1 MKVGLLTSSRAD
13 YSIYLPLIKNLL
25 SDKDINL
32 EIIAFGSH
40 LSERHG
46 FTIDNIL
53 NDGIEVKHRLS
64 GTLPERDEPVSIA
77 MAISSTV
84 AVFSKFW
91 NENKFDFVFALGDR
105 FEMFAAC
112 LAGLPFNL
120 NLAHIHGGERTEG
133 AIDDALRHS
142 ITHMSKVHFTS
153 AEDYRQR
160 VIRLTESKK
169 NVFNVGALSFENL
182 ENLKLLSIDEFKE
195 KFNIDLSFPSILI
208 TFHPET
214 VSFENNKNHIK
225 ELTSALNEISGYRFI
240 ITMPNQDTMGNT
252 VRAEFQDFIKN
263 NPDKAFGVESFGT
276 LGYLSC
282 MKHCSFLLG
291 NSSSGFGE
299 ASYFPKYVVNLG
311 NRQNGRI
318 ITSNINSIPVKKADI
333 LKAVQQFSQTN
344 LLGFKSVYGYGKTS
358 GLIMKHI
365 KELEWSS

>member
-13 YSIYLPLIKNLL
+13 YSIYFPLIKNLL
-25 SDKDINL
+25 LDKDIEL

-40 LSERHG
+40 LSKRHG
-46 FTIDNIL
+46 FTIDYIL

-64 GTLPERDEPVSIA
+64 GTVPENDEPISISL
-77 MAISSTV
+77 AISKTIET
-84 AVFSKFW
+84 FSKFW

-112 LAGLPFNL
+112 LAGLPFNIL
-120 NLAHIHGGERTEG
+120 LAHIHGGERTEG
-133 AIDDALRHS
+133 AIDDVLRHS
-142 ITHMSKVHFTS
+142 ITHMSKIHFTA

-160 VIRLTESKK
+160 VIRLTESEK

-182 ENLKLLSIDEFKE
+182 KNLKLLSINEFKT
-195 KFNIDLSFPSILI
+195 KFNIDLSVPSILI

-214 VSFENNKNHIK
+214 VSFEDNKNHVR
-225 ELTSALNEISGYRFI
+225 ELTNALKEIEGYQFI

-252 VRAEFQDFIKN
+252 VRAEFQEFIKN
-263 NPDKAFGVESFGT
+263 NPDKAVGVESFGT

-291 NSSSGFGE
+291 NTSSGFGE

-318 ITSNINSIPVKKADI
+318 VTSNINTIPVKKAEI
-333 LKAVQQFSQTN
+333 LKAVQQFSNIN
-344 LLGFKSVYGYGKTS
+344 LQDFQSVYGDGNTS
-358 GLIMKHI
+358 SLIMKQI
-365 KELEWSS
+365 KEIKW

>member
-40 LSERHG
+40 LSEKHG
-46 FTIDNIL
+46 FTINNIEK
-53 NDGIEVKHRLS
+53 DGIEVKHRLS
-64 GTLPERDEPVSIA
+64 GTFPEKDEPSSIA
-77 MAISSTV
+77 MAISSTI

-91 NENKFDFVFALGDR
+91 NENKFDFVFVLGDR

-120 NLAHIHGGERTEG
+120 ILAHIHGGERTEG

-142 ITHMSKVHFTS
+142 ITHMSKVHFTA

-160 VIRLTESKK
+160 VIRLKESDN
-169 NVFNVGALSFENL
+169 NVFNVGALSFD
-182 ENLKLLSIDEFKE
+182 NLKNLNLLSISEFKT
-195 KFNIDLSFPSILI
+195 KFNIDLSLPSILI

-214 VSFENNKNHIK
+214 VSFEENKNHIR
-225 ELTSALNEISGYRFI
+225 ELIAALNEIEGYQFI

-252 VRAEFQDFIKN
+252 IRAEFQEYIKN
-263 NPDKAFGVESFGT
+263 NSDKAISVESFGT

-291 NSSSGFGE
+291 NTSSGFGE

-318 ITSNINSIPVKKADI
+318 VTSNINSIPVKKEDI
-333 LKAVQQFSQTN
+333 LKAVQQFPFIN
-344 LLGFKSVYGYGKTS
+344 LQNFQSVYGDGNTS
-358 GLIMKHI
+358 SIIMKQI
-365 KELEWSS
+365 KEIKW

>member
-13 YSIYLPLIKNLL
+13 YSIYLPLINNFKI
-25 SDKDINL
+25 DKDINL

-46 FTIDNIL
+46 FTLDNIL
-53 NDGIEVKHRLS
+53 KDGIEVKHRLR
-64 GTLPERDEPVSIA
+64 GTVPENDEPVSIA
-77 MAISSTV
+77 LAISSTL

-91 NENKFDFVFALGDR
+91 NENKFDFVFTLGDR

-120 NLAHIHGGERTEG
+120 KLAHIHGGERTEG

-142 ITHMSKVHFTS
+142 ITHMSMIHFTA

-160 VIRLTESKK
+160 VIRLTESDK

-182 ENLKLLSIDEFKE
+182 KNLKLLSIDEFKT
-195 KFNIDLSFPSILI
+195 KFNIDLSVPSILI

-214 VSFENNKNHIK
+214 VSFEDNKNHIR
-225 ELTSALNEISGYRFI
+225 ELTGALNEIEGYQFI
-240 ITMPNQDTMGNT
+240 ITMPNQDTMGNM
-252 VRAEFQDFIKN
+252 VRAEIQEFIKHN
-263 NPDKAFGVESFGT
+263 SEKATGVESFGT

-291 NSSSGFGE
+291 NTSSGFGE

-318 ITSNINSIPVKKADI
+318 VTSNINSIPVRKAEI
-333 LKAVQQFSQTN
+333 LKAVQQYPEIN
-344 LLGFKSVYGYGKTS
+344 LMDFQSVYGDGNTS
-358 GLIMKHI
+358 SLIMKHI
-365 KELEWSS
+365 KEIKW